1 MSVPFAVTETTIT
14 CGAAADGHGH
24 MGERMKS
31 VEEDRDDDESQSSQT
46 NIIRE
51 TRTWVVTE
59 EHVGDMTHSQG
70 QGLRQQR

>member
-14 CGAAADGHGH
+14 CGAAAGGHGT
-24 MGERMKS
+24 GERMKS
-31 VEEDRDDDESQSSQT
+31 VEENRDDDESQSSQT

-59 EHVGDMTHSQG
+59 EHVG
-70 QGLRQQR
+70 RQRISAWG